1 MRELAGTLLILV
13 SLAGLAIG
21 GLWAFMKAAGAEVD
35 ICRAGEGGCTSGWY
49 YAVPILVAALV
60 IGAIGIGL
68 VRSRPERN

>member
-1 MRELAGTLLILV
+1 
-13 SLAGLAIG
+13 
-21 GLWAFMKAAGAEVD
+21 MKAAGAEVD

>member
-1 MRELAGTLLILV
+1 MRELAGTFLILV
-13 SLAGLAIG
+13 SMAGLAIG

-60 IGAIGIGL
+60 VGAIGIGL
-68 VRSRPERN
+68 VRSKPQRN